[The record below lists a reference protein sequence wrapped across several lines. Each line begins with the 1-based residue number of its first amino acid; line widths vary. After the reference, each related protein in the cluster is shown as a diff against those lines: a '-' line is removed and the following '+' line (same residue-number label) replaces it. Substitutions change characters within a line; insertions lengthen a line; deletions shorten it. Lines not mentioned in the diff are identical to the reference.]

1 MTPEVGEDF
10 IRWRPPTGDESRLG
24 LVDFSICPQLPPGG
38 MPGSSL
44 VEAEAWVAGIA
55 GPAYAVDDQTAC
67 RVSDSEMEII
77 SEGQGKQLG

>member
-1 MTPEVGEDF
+1 
-10 IRWRPPTGDESRLG
+10 
-24 LVDFSICPQLPPGG
+24 